1 MTLVSGVEQNGHFTG
16 VVRLAEG
23 MRNFKEIV
31 PKIDSQLILKE
42 LKAGSLRQGYW
53 IYGPERKTARDC
65 IDLILKTH
73 LGEGFKTDPNLDR
86 VEAQES
92 TAIEALERAQGM
104 SLFGGRRAVLV
115 SGADQLKGIEE
126 DTPWPKSEKAS
137 KDEVDSVVIFWS
149 KSFDGRKKTSKK
161 ILSSLAVIEC
171 AEVPEREREQEVERL
186 ARERGV
192 RLLDEELGLLIA
204 LDPWTLDVVD
214 RELDKLK
221 LSVGD
226 EKDRVSLIAG
236 VGRFQIQ
243 DAFIEAIFRGDAKK
257 FREICPQIA
266 EEPELLLPLLGLLAW
281 NQREF
286 RKYLTDPSS
295 QRSPYIGRKF
305 SAWATRWRILDLDA
319 LGAILFRI
327 DLSFKSSRKLILG
340 ALDEIAMLIEA
351 KIERGGKRR

>member
-31 PKIDSQLILKE
+31 PKIDSKLILQE
-42 LKAGSLRQGYW
+42 IKAGALRSGYW
-53 IYGPERKTARDC
+53 IYGPERKIARDC
-65 IDLILKTH
+65 VDLILRAH
-73 LGEGFKTDPNLDR
+73 LGEGFKTDPNLER

-92 TAIEALERAQGM
+92 TAIEALEMAQGM

-115 SGADQLKGIEE
+115 TGADQLKGVLE
-126 DTPWPKSEKAS
+126 DTPWPNAVKLP

-171 AEVPEREREQEVERL
+171 TEIAERDRELAIETL

-192 RLLDEELGLLIA
+192 RLLDEELGMLIA

-221 LSVGD
+221 DWSGDAKSRVG
-226 EKDRVSLIAG
+226 LIAG

-243 DAFIEAIFRGDAKK
+243 DAFIESIFLKQAKK
-257 FREICPQIA
+257 FRELCPQIA
-266 EEPELLLPLLGLLAW
+266 EEPDLLLPLLGLLAW

-286 RKYLTDPSS
+286 RKYLLDGSS
-295 QRSPYIGRKF
+295 QRSPFIARKF
-305 SAWATRWRILDLDA
+305 SGWMKHWNVADLDA
-319 LGAILFRI
+319 LGAILFRV
-327 DLSFKSSRKLILG
+327 DLAFKSSRRLIIG
-340 ALDEIAMLIEA
+340 ALDEIALLIEA
-351 KIERGGKRR
+351 EEKG